1 MAILG
6 LLATVLE
13 IAALVAFII
22 VLVKL
27 FQTEGVGKGILGL
40 ICAIYTFI
48 WGWMKSKELGLR
60 NIMIIWSALIVL
72 AIILSAIATT
82 QAMNAALTQ

>member
-1 MAILG
+1 MEILSILSLLLG
-6 LLATVLE
+6 LG
-13 IAALVAFII
+13 ALVAFII

-48 WGWMKSKELGLR
+48 WGWMKSRELGLR
-60 NIMIIWSALIVL
+60 NIMIIWSLLIVL
-72 AIILSAIATT
+72 SIILNVIATSV
-82 QAMNAALTQ
+82 ALNAAMSQ

>member
-1 MAILG
+1 MSILSILALLLG
-6 LLATVLE
+6 LG
-13 IAALVAFII
+13 ALVAFII

-27 FQTEGVGKGILGL
+27 FQIEGVGKGILGL

-60 NIMIIWSALIVL
+60 NIMIIWSLLIVL
-72 AIILSAIATT
+72 SIILNVIATSV
-82 QAMNAALTQ
+82 AINAAMSQ

>member
-6 LLATVLE
+6 ILATLLE
-13 IAALVAFII
+13 IATLVAFII

-72 AIILSAIATT
+72 AIIVSAIATT
-82 QAMNAALTQ
+82 QAMNAALSQ